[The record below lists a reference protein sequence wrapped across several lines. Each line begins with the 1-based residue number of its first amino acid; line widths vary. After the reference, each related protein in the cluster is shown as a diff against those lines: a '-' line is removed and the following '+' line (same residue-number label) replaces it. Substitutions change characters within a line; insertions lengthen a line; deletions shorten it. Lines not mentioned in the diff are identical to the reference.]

1 MVLRRTDPGALPSD
15 VRTAWTRLGEPASLG
30 AVVPLIYLP
39 FGLAGPLFIDTTR
52 LGGDPFS
59 WFIVGLIGWAAL
71 FAVFALGRVVVSPLQ
86 RARPVAALGVILVS
100 VAARAVALAV
110 SAYALGLT
118 ANPEFTYRFNSALF
132 TQSAFI
138 ITCAI
143 VVSSYAHH
151 RTLAAD
157 LLAQRDRLSRIG
169 NESRARLEELQSSI
183 ALQVRRIVDP
193 VIVQL
198 DEVSTRTDGSHA
210 HLHDGIRR
218 IVDEELRPLSHRI
231 AETAS
236 IPVAEYPATPGAR
249 PLLIPLPTQVSV
261 GRLLRPVPTGLLAV
275 LLAASQAIRALGV
288 GGGLAFVLA
297 LSGSLFAV
305 VLITQKLLCRLVVPA
320 WLGVCAAAFI
330 VAVEFLVVIQ
340 LWEFLPLTIPPHL
353 QWAALYSG
361 ALVGGLLSIDY
372 LVNEQRAA
380 TENHL
385 RESVRELQ
393 EQSSILRQ
401 HEFMAGKQL
410 SYIVHGSVQTALNAA
425 AMRLALS
432 TQPDASLVA
441 AIRTDIDESLEKLD
455 ASSSA
460 YVLLVQTLTD
470 ISDLWEGTAQF
481 TWTLDHRTVRA
492 LAESPPTAASV
503 GEIVNECVSNAI
515 CHGRATQIQ
524 AKVQASENVIEVVIE
539 DDGCGP
545 STASGD
551 GLGSRM
557 MNDVCVRWER
567 AGTDSG
573 TVVTAVLATQK
584 ALEVP

>member
-1 MVLRRTDPGALPSD
+1 MVLRRTDLGALPSD
-15 VRTAWTRLGEPASLG
+15 VTTAWTRLGEPASLG

-86 RARPVAALGVILVS
+86 RARPVAALGVILMS

-118 ANPEFTYRFNSALF
+118 ANPEFTYRFNAALF

-138 ITCAI
+138 ISCAI

-151 RTLAAD
+151 RALAAD

-193 VIVQL
+193 VIAQL

-236 IPVAEYPATPGAR
+236 IPVTEYPATPGAR

-261 GRLLRPVPTGLLAV
+261 GRLLRPVSTGLLAV

-288 GGGLAFVLA
+288 GEGLAFVLA
-297 LSGSLFAV
+297 LSASVFAL
-305 VLITQKLLCRLVVPA
+305 VLITQKLLYRLVVTA
-320 WLGVCAAAFI
+320 WLGICVAAFI
-330 VAVEFLVVIQ
+330 VAVEFLVVIH
-340 LWEFLPLTIPPHL
+340 LWEFLPLTIPPNL

-361 ALVGGLLSIDY
+361 AFVGGLLSIGY
-372 LVNEQRAA
+372 LVNEQRTT

-432 TQPDASLVA
+432 TQPDASLVE

-455 ASSSA
+455 ASGSA

-503 GEIVNECVSNAI
+503 GEIVTECVSNAI
-515 CHGRATQIQ
+515 RHGRATQIQ
-524 AKVQASENVIEVVIE
+524 AKVQASENVIEVAIA
-539 DDGCGP
+539 DDGCGLP
-545 STASGD
+545 PATGD